1 MNIPVDIR
9 SFWDEFQGAM
19 GYDASE
25 RFYEAFHFDDNER
38 DANEL
43 ARLVLAGTKRATAGL
58 LWSFEAVNKPLPK
71 RGVFSVVTNWHSEP
85 QCVIETTNVAVVP
98 FEEVTECFAAREG
111 EGDKTLR
118 HWREVHWSY
127 FCRECERIGKEPNLR
142 MPVVCEEFSLVYLP
156 TTGLLPN
163 HTMEPTQ

>member
-1 MNIPVDIR
+1 MDIPEDTR
-9 SFWDEFQGAM
+9 SFWDEFQDAT

-58 LWSFEAVNKPLPK
+58 LWSFEAAKKPLPK
-71 RGVFSVVTNWHSEP
+71 PGAFSVVTNWHSEP
-85 QCVIETTNVAVVP
+85 LCVIETTNVSIVP
-98 FEEVTECFAAREG
+98 FEEVTECFAAKEG

-118 HWREVHWSY
+118 YWREVHWSY
-127 FCRECERIGKEPNLR
+127 FGRECERIGKEPSLQ
-142 MPVVCEEFSLVYLP
+142 MLVVCEEFSLVYP
-156 TTGLLPN
+156 STT
-163 HTMEPTQ
+163 